1 MTASDFCH
9 ILEKLE
15 KAYDGGYFRK
25 LAHRSMWY
33 CTPTVFLQNVSQR
46 KVKMD

>member
-33 CTPTVFLQNVSQR
+33 CTPTVFC
-46 KVKMD
+46 KMFHKEK